1 MVTLGVELTE
11 KLTFMKDN
19 EVPYEEIRN
28 RFHHFMDINTKS
40 MHKTFFPTSLLS
52 RGNYG
57 YMLSHWFDYFPKQNF
72 LIVDANDIKRKFLVF
87 SS

>member
-1 MVTLGVELTE
+1 MATLGVELTE
-11 KLTFMKDN
+11 KITFMKDN

-28 RFHHFMDINTKS
+28 RFHHFMDQYWS

-57 YMLSHWFDYFPKQNF
+57 YMLSHWFDYFPKKNF

-87 SS
+87 FS